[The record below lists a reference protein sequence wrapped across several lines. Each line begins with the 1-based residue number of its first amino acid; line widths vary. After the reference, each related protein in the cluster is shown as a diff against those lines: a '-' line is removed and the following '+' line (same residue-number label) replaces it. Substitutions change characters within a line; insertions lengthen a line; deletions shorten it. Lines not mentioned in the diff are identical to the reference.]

1 VQYAAVRARKIF
13 QKYEELGEPVPDFP
27 SELGPEALSRQL
39 QTEDFWQMLLTASK
53 TDAALEGAAAAG
65 EPAQV
70 AKYAFQLA
78 QAFANFYQK
87 YPIIHEQNRE
97 KKVFLLWMTGFFRGQ
112 LERALNILGIETPP
126 YM

>member
-1 VQYAAVRARKIF
+1 
-13 QKYEELGEPVPDFP
+13 
-27 SELGPEALSRQL
+27 
-39 QTEDFWQMLLTASK
+39 MLLTASK
-53 TDAALEGAAAAG
+53 AGAAVEGAAAAG
-65 EPAQV
+65 EPTHV

-97 KKVFLLWMTGFFRGQ
+97 KKVFLLWMTGFLRGQ
-112 LERALNILGIETPP
+112 LERTLEILGIETPP